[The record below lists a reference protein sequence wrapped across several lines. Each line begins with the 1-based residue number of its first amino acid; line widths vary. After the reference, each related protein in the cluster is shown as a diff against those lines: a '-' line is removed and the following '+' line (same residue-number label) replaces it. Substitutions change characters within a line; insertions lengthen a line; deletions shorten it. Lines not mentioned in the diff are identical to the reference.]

1 MYAGKIAAAVTM
13 VLPLA
18 LAATADAGTMSK
30 AVLDYN
36 KWKDNAKT
44 QVADIACNYLYTDY
58 ANRLLYYGTS
68 SHCRKR
74 LSEHANAMK
83 HVLELLEEVRRL
95 APFVVLGKPLWEW
108 SSTVHMDLNGNELGP
123 YESRGTSDMCLAT
136 NEFMAGGTNDKPKI
150 GIWYYTLPS
159 TVAAVNVED
168 CVLKTTVGYC
178 NRKGQGTDQ
187 GSEQAFINTVNQCV
201 IKEGAEKKHKGGR
214 LRRQR

>member
-1 MYAGKIAAAVTM
+1 M

-123 YESRGTSDMCLAT
+123 YESRGTSDMCRA
-136 NEFMAGGTNDKPKI
+136 AGGGGAGGAGGGPGSGGGDE
-150 GIWYYTLPS
+150 TLP
-159 TVAAVNVED
+159 
-168 CVLKTTVGYC
+168 
-178 NRKGQGTDQ
+178 
-187 GSEQAFINTVNQCV
+187 
-201 IKEGAEKKHKGGR
+201 
-214 LRRQR
+214 